1 MNLQQ
6 NRNRYPCQLGVPI
19 MWNMLYLLLGLL
31 FVVRR
36 VKIPP
41 VSKIMAKR
49 PRVLKGRHFIYET
62 IENTDLT
69 DPSDLHVVLTTFVE
83 GIGDVGDVISVDPY
97 YAREHLLLP
106 RYAVYATAENVEK
119 YSNLK
124 SYNINNA
131 LQLCCN
137 EIKSR
142 VERPKFSSI
151 HAAMMVKTLTK
162 TVIPVFMNPKEPWT
176 IDKKHIHIAFRIEGF
191 HVPEDSIEL
200 PSTPI
205 EGPDPAKES
214 GDFAIYVTINNRE
227 KLPVRCRL
235 FHIKPGM
242 ETAKLAD
249 ELYLEKAEPI
259 LAEQKDLLESMH
271 MPEILDDLSSTV
283 SLVEKYRIQYIK

>member
-1 MNLQQ
+1 MNICRIITKNIGQKKI
-6 NRNRYPCQLGVPI
+6 YPVI
-19 MWNMLYLLLGLL
+19 SSVRTT

-36 VKIPP
+36 VNIPP
-41 VSKIMAKR
+41 VSKIIAKR
-49 PRVLKGRHFIYET
+49 PRMLKRRHFVYET
-62 IENTDLT
+62 IEDTDLT

-124 SYNINNA
+124 
-131 LQLCCN
+131 
-137 EIKSR
+137 KSR

-151 HAAMMVKTLTK
+151 HAAMMVKTLSK

-271 MPEILDDLSSTV
+271 MPEILDDISSTI